1 MDCYLAI
8 LKQNN
13 RLSAITE
20 SSSEA
25 STGSCKP
32 PLARAPV
39 SHTVS
44 ITTKMNLQNEP
55 AEQTCRT
62 NLKAGLTA
70 RDTAGGFRAQQ
81 MVLGDCRIDSHS
93 GRRIAGAFHANLRR
107 YPDRGCALQ
116 GRCGQHHERA
126 AIINGLIAL
135 ATVIVGYAALWLA
148 NLAFKVEFRF
158 LIIALK
164 LMGGKSVR

>member
-20 SSSEA
+20 SSSEV

-55 AEQTCRT
+55 A
-62 NLKAGLTA
+62 
-70 RDTAGGFRAQQ
+70 
-81 MVLGDCRIDSHS
+81 
-93 GRRIAGAFHANLRR
+93 
-107 YPDRGCALQ
+107 
-116 GRCGQHHERA
+116 
-126 AIINGLIAL
+126 L

-148 NLAFKVEFRF
+148 NLAFKVDFRF
-158 LIIALK
+158 WIIALK
-164 LMGGKSVR
+164 LMSAKQFLIFLIHLVPFTAFFVVALHVLHRNFSTMGAGRGALYLTNILALTLGFIVLLGLQYGTL

>member
-1 MDCYLAI
+1 MGRYLAI

-32 PLARAPV
+32 PLAPALV

-44 ITTKMNLQNEP
+44 ITTKTNLQNEP

-107 YPDRGCALQ
+107 YQDRGSELQ
-116 GRCGQHHERA
+116 RRYGRHHQHA
-126 AIINGLIAL
+126 ATIH
-135 ATVIVGYAALWLA
+135 
-148 NLAFKVEFRF
+148 
-158 LIIALK
+158 
-164 LMGGKSVR
+164 